1 MSVIDSTCIDLEQT
15 VARMLS
21 LLDQTPDDKADWR
34 PSPSSRSIVEI
45 VAHSALSLRNI
56 RMQMEGNAFE
66 PPNSAE
72 ANAQFLDHDR
82 QFTGKAAA
90 RRALE
95 SASEEYIAFVRSQD
109 ANTLKRMVKLPFG
122 LGEAPIE
129 FFMKFGNL
137 HTMGHI
143 GQIEYVQTMYG
154 DHNWHTG
161 F

>member
-1 MSVIDSTCIDLEQT
+1 MSTIDSTCIDLEQT

-21 LLDQTPDDKADWR
+21 LLDQTPDDKADWK
-34 PSPSSRSIVEI
+34 PTPSSRSIVEI
-45 VAHSALSLRNI
+45 VAHAALALRNI
-56 RMQMEGNAFE
+56 RLQMEGNAFE

-82 QFTGKAAA
+82 QFAGKAAA
-90 RRALE
+90 RQALE
-95 SASEEYIAFVRSQD
+95 TACADYVAFVRAQD
-109 ANTLKRMVKLPFG
+109 KEGLRRVVKLPFG
-122 LGEAPIE
+122 LGEAPVA